1 MGYRAVDAYYRQQLF
16 DFFRTFQLPIYSV
29 TVELDITGLRD
40 FTRKHELPIYLNSC
54 YFFARARQE
63 IEDFRYRLVD
73 DRIVLYDELQL
84 GLTVPAPGGMFSFAH
99 FRNDPD
105 VWRFNERAKPVLQQA
120 KSALQTGPPNDH
132 NYIFFT
138 AAPQLRFTGVTHPV
152 KSPME
157 QEPKIAFGQHSE
169 RDGRLSVPVGMQ
181 VNHIFIDGA
190 AMGKLVERV
199 QEFYRDPAAA
209 LG

>member
-1 MGYRAVDAYYRQQLF
+1 MGYRVVDSYYRQPLF
-16 DFFRTFQLPIYSV
+16 DLFRKFQLPIYSV

-54 YFFARARQE
+54 YFFARAMQE
-63 IEDFRYRLVD
+63 IEDFRYHLVD

-84 GLTVPAPGGMFSFAH
+84 GLTLPAPGGMFSFAH
-99 FRNDPD
+99 IRYDPD
-105 VWRFNERAKPVLQQA
+105 VWGFNERAKPVLEQA
-120 KSALQTGPPNDH
+120 KSALQMEPPDDH

-138 AAPQLRFTGVTHPV
+138 AASKLRFIGVTHPV
-152 KSPME
+152 MGPTE

-190 AMGKLVERV
+190 AMWRSWSSA
-199 QEFYRDPAAA
+199 YRKSTATRP
-209 LG
+209 LH